1 MSDIVEAVARAL
13 CVAEGIDPDKTSIG
27 FGHRIPKGVEY
38 KLWEAQRE
46 KAEAAI
52 AAVGVEITRPRADRR
67 ERIATACLAA
77 LLTHDGWERIS
88 VPYLTQH
95 AVGYADELIN
105 ELDREAKP

>member
-1 MSDIVEAVARAL
+1 MQRL
-13 CVAEGIDPDKTSIG
+13 LAE
-27 FGHRIPKGVEY
+27 
-38 KLWEAQRE
+38 
-46 KAEAAI
+46 
-52 AAVGVEITRPRADRR
+52 RR

>member
-1 MSDIVEAVARAL
+1 MSDVMQRL
-13 CVAEGIDPDKTSIG
+13 LAE
-27 FGHRIPKGVEY
+27 
-38 KLWEAQRE
+38 
-46 KAEAAI
+46 
-52 AAVGVEITRPRADRR
+52 RR